1 MYCTIVSTKKKSPF
15 YSGFIP
21 AKPNL
26 ADYLFKAD
34 KAPRTLLP
42 DPRVELGVSNLLS

>member
-1 MYCTIVSTKKKSPF
+1 MYCIVSSRNNL
-15 YSGFIP
+15 YFIQ
-21 AKPNL
+21 ALYQQKQIS

-42 DPRVELGVSNLLS
+42 DPRVQN